1 MFMIATR
8 AVHISA
14 CLVLLS
20 LFAFETLI
28 ATPALRRADRS
39 ALEYVE
45 ALRGQFR
52 RLVVWSGFAAIG
64 SGIAWFWIIFAKMT
78 GESLWELPAVHS
90 IEVAITRTQFGHL
103 WEWRL
108 GLMLL
113 FTMAHLIPSGKWWNA
128 LLRSQAWQ
136 RAGTF
141 VAATLLASL
150 AWAGHA
156 GATLGAQH
164 PIHVTAD
171 AAHLV
176 AAALWPGGLLPLTFF
191 LVRASRSNEPSLL
204 FAASAITRRFSALS
218 LLVVGVLAATGLVNS
233 YFLVGSF
240 RALIASGYG
249 RLLMLK
255 VFLFLIMIGLGAWN
269 LLRLKPRFTFA
280 SERSDQQRAA
290 LHKLIRNVIAE
301 LCLGTLIVLIVGA
314 LGVTPPPR
322 HIMRRAL

>member
-8 AVHISA
+8 AVPIGA
-14 CLVLLS
+14 CLVLLA
-20 LFAFETLI
+20 LFAFDTFI

-39 ALEYVE
+39 IFQDVE
-45 ALRGQFR
+45 ALRCQFR
-52 RLVVWSGFAAIG
+52 WLVVWSGFAAIG
-64 SGIAWFWIIFAKMT
+64 SGIAWFWIILAKMT

-90 IEVAITRTQFGHL
+90 IGVAVTRTQFGHL
-103 WEWRL
+103 WKWRL

-113 FTMAHLIPSGKWWNA
+113 FTMAHLIPSGKWRNA

-141 VAATLLASL
+141 VATTLLASL

-156 GATLGAQH
+156 GATLRAHH
-164 PIHVTAD
+164 PIHLTAD
-171 AAHLV
+171 PPHLV

-191 LVRASRSNEPSLL
+191 LARASRSNEPSLL

-218 LLVVGVLAATGLVNS
+218 LFVVGALATTGLVNS

-240 RALIASGYG
+240 RALVASGYG

-255 VFLFLIMIGLGAWN
+255 LFLFLIMVGLGAWN
-269 LLRLKPRFTFA
+269 LLRLKPRFIFA

-301 LCLGTLIVLIVGA
+301 LCLGTLIVLIVG
-314 LGVTPPPR
+314 V
-322 HIMRRAL
+322 